1 MPPTADIGASLLDA
15 ELVLPRLR
23 EADPDED
30 AVTLAA
36 EAALPVLER
45 ATLRPDALVLATTEP
60 PYDEGGNVQPL
71 AELLGLA
78 GPLVAFELTA
88 TDRDGLAALRLA
100 AALVANG
107 SSALV
112 CASGRRGA
120 VSLLLADR
128 GGVAR
133 VVPLAARTE
142 ELRDRWR
149 LAGTAERREAD
160 GSFVWDAGAQAAA
173 GLADGP
179 AAVVLPSP
187 RIAARAER
195 ACGGAGDPLPV
206 SLGAAHAPARILLGL
221 AAPQTVL
228 AAAGGLAEAVRVEP
242 RDGAEALLAAATAEL
257 ARWPEEGSA
266 QPVEWAGMSPYVSGP
281 RSWRE
286 RGQDFRLEGA
296 RCGSCG
302 RLVFPTPPRCP
313 QCGAGEL
320 APERLARA
328 GTVVT
333 RTSDHAF
340 PVSPATG
347 MAVVEL
353 DGGARFYG
361 QVVPSGTVEIG
372 QRVRLVPRRLHLGG
386 DAVQYFWKVT
396 DADRG

>member
-1 MPPTADIGASLLDA
+1 MPPTADNGASLLDA

-88 TDRDGLAALRLA
+88 TDRDGLTALRLA
-100 AALVANG
+100 AALVADG

-120 VSLLLADR
+120 VSLLLARPGRRRPRGTAGGPDR
-128 GGVAR
+128 GAAR
-133 VVPLAARTE
+133 SLAARRAPPSGARPT
-142 ELRDRWR
+142 
-149 LAGTAERREAD
+149 AASSGTRARRRRP
-160 GSFVWDAGAQAAA
+160 GSPTARRRSSCRAPGSRPAPSAHAAA
-173 GLADGP
+173 P
-179 AAVVLPSP
+179 ATRCPS
-187 RIAARAER
+187 
-195 ACGGAGDPLPV
+195 

-228 AAAGGLAEAVRVEP
+228 AAAGGLAEAVAGRAARRRGGAP
-242 RDGAEALLAAATAEL
+242 RRGDGRARTLAGGGLGAA
-257 ARWPEEGSA
+257 RSSGPD
-266 QPVEWAGMSPYVSGP
+266 MSPYVSGP

-302 RLVFPTPPRCP
+302 RLVFPAPPRCP
-313 QCGAGEL
+313 HCGSGEL
-320 APERLARA
+320 APRAARA
-328 GTVVT
+328 RRHRRHPDDATMRSRSPPRPAWRSSSSTGAHASTGRSCRRGPSRSGSGCGSCRAGCTSAAT
-333 RTSDHAF
+333 RCSTS
-340 PVSPATG
+340 G
-347 MAVVEL
+347 
-353 DGGARFYG
+353 R
-361 QVVPSGTVEIG
+361 
-372 QRVRLVPRRLHLGG
+372 
-386 DAVQYFWKVT
+386 
-396 DADRG
+396 